1 MKEYKGIKKNVTI
14 SVPKRVESVTFF
26 KITAIYAAG
35 RDGRRPSQKKKLR
48 VSGALVS
55 NLVLTQQS
63 AAEAGVHSRFHVYE
77 VSGIE
82 EVLAA
87 HDLAQ
92 SFEVQFLELLVVY
105 AQ

>member
-1 MKEYKGIKKNVTI
+1 MKNPRRQDSLRGLFCGGKTTGWFTVY
-14 SVPKRVESVTFF
+14 
-26 KITAIYAAG
+26 IYTAG
-35 RDGRRPSQKKKLR
+35 RDGRRPQEMKKLR
-48 VSGALVS
+48 VSGAFVS

-92 SFEVQFLELLVVY
+92 SFKVQFLELLVVY